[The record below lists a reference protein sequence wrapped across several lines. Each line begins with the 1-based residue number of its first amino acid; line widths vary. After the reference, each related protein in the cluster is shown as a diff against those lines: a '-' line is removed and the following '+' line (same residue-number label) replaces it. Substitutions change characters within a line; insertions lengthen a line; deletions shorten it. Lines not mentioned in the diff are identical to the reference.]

1 MINYNPKEWVNFIFH
16 IHKADTF
23 RKLWPLMLGVGIFS
37 AGVAYLELNHLKLAE
52 TTYIKNVGMM
62 HSLLGFVIS
71 MLLVFRTNT
80 SYDRWWDG
88 RKLLGALTN
97 VSRNLATKISALDL
111 SQEERDFF
119 KYAIPKYG
127 FALKEHLREKQYFGK
142 NSLLIEIDGG
152 KHIPNQ
158 VAASMVNRIYS
169 LQRNSQISPEQLI
182 ILSNDVNQFTE
193 ICGGCERI
201 RNTPIPFSYSAFIK
215 KFIFIYVITLPFG
228 WVFSLGYF
236 VVLIVPFILYVLA
249 SLELIAEEIENPFN
263 QDANDLPV
271 DEICLNIEK
280 HVAEIL
286 ESTEESAKRKSE
298 NRQ

>member
-1 MINYNPKEWVNFIFH
+1 MINYNPKEWVSFIFH

-23 RKLWPLMLGVGIFS
+23 RKLWPLMISVGIFS
-37 AGVAYLELNHLKLAE
+37 AGIAYLELNYLKLAE

-62 HSLLGFVIS
+62 HNLLGFVIS

-97 VSRNLATKISALDL
+97 VSRNLAIKIKALDL
-111 SQEERDFF
+111 GEEEMEFF
-119 KYAIPKYG
+119 RYAIPKYG
-127 FALKEHLREKQYFGK
+127 FALKEHLRERQYFGK
-142 NSLLIEIDGG
+142 NSFLIEIDGG

-158 VAASMVNRIYS
+158 VATSIVSRIYN
-169 LQRNSQISPEQLI
+169 LQAANKITQEQLI
-182 ILSNDVNQFTE
+182 TLNADTSQFTD

-201 RNTPIPFSYSAFIK
+201 RNTPIPYSYSAFIK

-236 VVLIVPFILYVLA
+236 VIPIVPFILYVLA

-263 QDANDLPV
+263 EDANDLPV
-271 DEICLNIEK
+271 DEICNNIEK
-280 HVAEIL
+280 HVGEIL
-286 ESTEESAKRKSE
+286 G
-298 NRQ
+298 

>member
-1 MINYNPKEWVNFIFH
+1 MINYNPKEWMSFIFH

-23 RKLWPLMLGVGIFS
+23 RKLWPLMLSVAAFS
-37 AGVAYLELNHLKLAE
+37 AGLAYLELNYLKLAE

-97 VSRNLATKISALDL
+97 VSRNLAIKIKALNLD
-111 SQEERDFF
+111 QEDVEFF
-119 KYAIPKYG
+119 KYAIPKYA

-142 NSLLIEIDGG
+142 DSFLIEIDGG

-158 VAASMVNRIYS
+158 VATSMVSRIYA
-169 LQRNSQISPEQLI
+169 LQKSNKISQEQLI
-182 ILSNDVNQFTE
+182 TLNTDASQFTD

-201 RNTPIPFSYSAFIK
+201 RNTPIPYSYSAFIK
-215 KFIFIYVITLPFG
+215 KFIFIYVLTLPIG

-236 VVLIVPFILYVLA
+236 VVPIVPFILYVLA

-271 DEICLNIEK
+271 DEICNNIEK
-280 HVAEIL
+280 HVREIL
-286 ESTEESAKRKSE
+286 S
-298 NRQ
+298 

>member
-1 MINYNPKEWVNFIFH
+1 MINYNPKDWVSFIFH
-16 IHKADTF
+16 VHKADTI
-23 RKLWPLMLGVGIFS
+23 RKLWPLMISVAVFS
-37 AGVAYLELNHLKLAE
+37 AGIAYVELNYFRLAE
-52 TTYIKNVGMM
+52 SNSIKNVGMM

-97 VSRNLATKISALDL
+97 VSRNLAIKIKALNLDSA
-111 SQEERDFF
+111 EIEFF
-119 KYAIPKYG
+119 KYAIPKYA

-158 VAASMVNRIYS
+158 VATSLVGRIYS
-169 LQRNSQISPEQLI
+169 LQKENKITQEQLI

-201 RNTPIPFSYSAFIK
+201 RNTPIPYSYSAFIK

-236 VVLIVPFILYVLA
+236 VVPIVPFILYVLA

-263 QDANDLPV
+263 TDANDLPV
-271 DEICLNIEK
+271 DEICNNIEK
-280 HVAEIL
+280 HVGEIL
-286 ESTEESAKRKSE
+286 
-298 NRQ
+298 N